1 MKTSEFIAKAI
12 DEQNLLEITSVH
24 GKIFLCPLFSNIN
37 YKWRIV
43 YPELF
48 EIIREVIRDSGIPSS
63 NVILLFRLSDEE
75 KNNFRLTLAEF
86 LILYFQDQGD

>member
-12 DEQNLLEITSVH
+12 DSTYASKKYDKNRIYLCCVFDQSDKKWEEKYPELLEIIKQTS
-24 GKIFLCPLFSNIN
+24 
-37 YKWRIV
+37 
-43 YPELF
+43 
-48 EIIREVIRDSGIPSS
+48 RDSG
-63 NVILLFRLSDEE
+63 NRRADVIVLYHTTDEE